1 MRPVFLVG
9 ALVCRQRRLVRE
21 AFATVTQV
29 RPLLLVRLDVAVQG
43 ARAVEQQLTTR
54 AGKAVGLP
62 YGTIHPDVADKGAP
76 PCEAF
81 TTSAAEVRTV
91 PHVRT

>member
-21 AFATVTQV
+21 AFAAVTHV
-29 RPLLLVRLDVAVQG
+29 HSLLLVRLDVAVQG
-43 ARAVEQQLTTR
+43 TRAVEHQLTTR

-62 YGTIHPDVADKGAP
+62 YRTIHPDMADIGAP
-76 PCEAF
+76 PCEGF

-91 PHVRT
+91 LHVRT